1 MRRFLHWLRRVLRAF
16 WLVPILCV
24 VVAIVAA
31 ELLVA
36 LDRTVNYEDLP
47 FWSTPVFQLGIDGS
61 RGLLAMIGGST
72 FAAAATAFSITI
84 SVIVTASTTYGPRL
98 VGNFMADRRN
108 QLTLGALVSTFVYT
122 TLVIRTIRSATDD
135 GSAFVPHFAVNA
147 AILAAVAD
155 VFLLISFI
163 HHIARTT
170 QVDSLTSSVAA
181 SFNRAIEDVQRRT
194 RLTSVDAEAPVG
206 GVVVRSGRTGCV
218 IQLDE
223 QGLLE
228 AAAADGGQIVL
239 EVGIGDRVVEGTPIA
254 RLIVGTDAEALE
266 RAVYDSIDLDEHH
279 NPETDIRFAQHQVLE
294 LAVRALSP
302 GTNDPYTAI
311 AVIEDLVPQMAAIV
325 RSPKPV
331 EVLGDEN
338 AIPRVF
344 LRPVKLEELI
354 DVPFDHVLPFVGPQP
369 AVYLALVDLAGH
381 IEQQI
386 AHDDL
391 QGYAFRH
398 VERMRAI
405 VAKSDDLSLGRFEE
419 RVAHNERLID
429 LARRPPHPASVD

>member
-16 WLVPILCV
+16 WLVPIVCV
-24 VVAIVAA
+24 VAAIVLA

-36 LDRTVNYEDLP
+36 IDRAVSYEDLP

-61 RGLLAMIGGST
+61 RGLLSMIGGST

-98 VGNFMADRRN
+98 VGNFMSDRRN

-135 GSAFVPHFAVNA
+135 GSAFVPHLAVNA
-147 AILAAVAD
+147 AILIAVAD
-155 VFLLISFI
+155 VLLLISFI

-181 SFNRAIEDVQRRT
+181 SFNRAVEDVQRRT
-194 RLTSVDAEAPVG
+194 RFQSVDAKVPVG
-206 GVVVRSGRTGCV
+206 GVVVRSSRTGCV

-223 QGLLE
+223 ESLLE
-228 AAAADGGQIVL
+228 AATADGGQIVL

-254 RLIVGTDAEALE
+254 RLIVGHDADALE
-266 RAVYDSIDLDEHH
+266 RAVHDSIDLDAHH

-311 AVIEDLVPQMAAIV
+311 AVIEDLVPQMAELV
-325 RSPKPV
+325 RSPKPLAV
-331 EVLGDEN
+331 IGDDN
-338 AIPRVF
+338 AVARVF
-344 LRPVKLEELI
+344 LRPATLEELI
-354 DVPFDHVLPFVGPQP
+354 DVPFDHLLPFVGPQP

-381 IEQQI
+381 VEQQVV
-386 AHDDL
+386 HEDL
-391 QGYAFRH
+391 RGYAFRH
-398 VERMRAI
+398 VERMRSI
-405 VAKSDDLSLGRFEE
+405 VAGSDHLSLGRFEE
-419 RVAHNERLID
+419 RVAHNERLVD
-429 LARRPPHPASVD
+429 LARRPPHPASAV